1 MSAKGHKQIYAPQ
14 KAMSALPPK
23 ADVCG
28 ALACVCFGP
37 KADIGQRYSI
47 TSSARLS
54 SECGTVRPST
64 LAVLRLISGARHA
77 RAGLVKSPPLPMC
90 KIRGTTGVPIQ

>member
-28 ALACVCFGP
+28 ALACVCYGP
-37 KADIGQRYSI
+37 IADAA
-47 TSSARLS
+47 T
-54 SECGTVRPST
+54 PSVNNFVC
-64 LAVLRLISGARHA
+64 A
-77 RAGLVKSPPLPMC
+77 C
-90 KIRGTTGVPIQ
+90 